1 MTFHGRV
8 WRFGDNVD
16 TDLIIPARFL
26 NVSDEE
32 ELARHCFEDVRP
44 DFAKDAAAGDIVI
57 GGNNF
62 GCGSSREHAPLAI
75 KAKGICVVVA
85 RSFARIFYRNAFN
98 IGLPLLEL
106 EEGLEWFLDG
116 ETVSVDIATGKI
128 GDPSGKPL
136 LLCQTDSG
144 IHETDCSGR
153 RSRRIHSKTRSI
165 KGGALKNGAVLSF
178 VAINC

>member
-1 MTFHGRV
+1 LHPLKIYDEERSLTMAFHGRV
-8 WRFGDNVD
+8 WRFEDNVD

-26 NVSDEE
+26 NVSDAED
-32 ELARHCFEDVRP
+32 LARHCFEDVRP

-128 GDPSGKPL
+128 GDPSGK
-136 LLCQTDSG
+136 
-144 IHETDCSGR
+144 R
-153 RSRRIHSKTRSI
+153 RFFAKPIPEFMRQIVRAGGLVEYIRQRGPSR
-165 KGGALKNGAVLSF
+165 AVL
-178 VAINC
+178 